1 MCVGVM
7 SNERL
12 KGKTEGS
19 TRLTYTG
26 LSGGTW
32 TPKDRDEVKRRKV
45 WECEGWVCD
54 LDGIGVTP
62 LIRLIRRTTVL
73 KRLTKDVSH
82 FQLEMRRTP
91 RDCNG
96 TLCWIK
102 IVQVVKRKKS
112 NNNRYKGDSV
122 RGRDYYCSQCGIGV
136 FFQWQ
141 SHIVV
146 HLSHSGNVSTP

>member
-1 MCVGVM
+1 MT
-7 SNERL
+7 L
-12 KGKTEGS
+12 
-19 TRLTYTG
+19 
-26 LSGGTW
+26 
-32 TPKDRDEVKRRKV
+32 
-45 WECEGWVCD
+45 
-54 LDGIGVTP
+54 

-96 TLCWIK
+96 TLCWIE

-122 RGRDYYCSQCGIGV
+122 RGTI
-136 FFQWQ
+136 
-141 SHIVV
+141 IVV
-146 HLSHSGNVSTP
+146 SVVLVYFFSDSLV